1 MLNTIASLLKR
12 KKDSKLISV
21 APSALV
27 TDAVRAMNDNNVG
40 SVLVMDLQTLIGI
53 FTERDVM
60 VRVVDAKRNPAATL
74 VSEVMTTPVRS
85 VEPGSTAD
93 DALGLMS
100 DRRHRHLPVVENGK
114 VIGLVSMGDI
124 TRAYIRSQQ
133 EQVDTA
139 LRAVKQMAMSNRR
152 GPARGT

>member
-1 MLNTIASLLKR
+1 MLNTIALLLKQ

-21 APSALV
+21 TPSAPV
-27 TDAVRAMNDNNVG
+27 SEAVRAMNENNVG
-40 SVLVMDLQTLIGI
+40 SVLVMDRQTLVGI

-60 VRVVDAKRNPAATL
+60 VRVVGATRDPAATL
-74 VSEVMTTPVRS
+74 VSEVMTTPVHS
-85 VEPGSTAD
+85 VEPGSTGD
-93 DALGLMS
+93 DALRLMS
-100 DRRHRHLPVVENGK
+100 DRHHRHLPVLDKGK
-114 VIGLVSMGDI
+114 VIGLISMGDL

-152 GPARGT
+152 GPARGM

>member
-1 MLNTIASLLKR
+1 MLNTIASLLKQ
-12 KKDSKLISV
+12 KKASELISV
-21 APSALV
+21 APSAAV
-27 TDAVRAMNDNNVG
+27 ADAVRTMNDNHVG
-40 SVLVMDLQTLIGI
+40 SVLVMDGQTLVGI

-60 VRVVDAKRNPAATL
+60 VRVVGSSRAPATTL
-74 VSEVMTTPVRS
+74 VSEVMTHPVRS

-93 DALGLMS
+93 DALRLMS
-100 DRRHRHLPVVENGK
+100 DRHHRHLPVVENGK
-114 VIGLVSMGDI
+114 VIGLISMGDI

-152 GPARGT
+152 GPAPGR

>member
-1 MLNTIASLLKR
+1 MLNTIASLLKQ
-12 KKDSKLISV
+12 KNDPKLISI
-21 APSALV
+21 APSASV
-27 TDAVRAMNDNNVG
+27 ADAVRAMNDNKVG
-40 SVLVMDLQTLIGI
+40 SVLVMDRQTLVGI
-53 FTERDVM
+53 FTERDVL
-60 VRVVDAKRNPAATL
+60 VRVVGAMRDPAATP
-74 VSEVMTTPVRS
+74 VSEVMTTPVRN
-85 VEPGSTAD
+85 VEPGTTAD
-93 DALGLMS
+93 EALRLMS

-152 GPARGT
+152 GPSRGT